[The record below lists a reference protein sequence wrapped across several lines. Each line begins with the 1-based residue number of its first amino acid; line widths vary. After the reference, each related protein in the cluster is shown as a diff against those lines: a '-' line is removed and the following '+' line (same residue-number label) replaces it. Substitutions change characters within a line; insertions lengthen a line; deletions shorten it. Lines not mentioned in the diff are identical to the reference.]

1 MKKVLVTGI
10 TGQDGLFLTNILLDS
25 KKPYEIVGITRDV
38 KSKNQFFN
46 NLNKI
51 NNNKGLK
58 NSVRLIDIDLL
69 NFEATRDFIQS
80 YAPDFVYNLSGP
92 SSVYDS
98 FTDKSI
104 YDSILKIF
112 DNLTSSLIENNL
124 FPKFF
129 QASSSELFANSSEAL
144 NESSL
149 LLPRSPYAKAKLKN
163 HYKVT
168 SLKEN
173 YSWSIYSGLMFNH
186 ESEFRKKDYLFP
198 KIINAALNISRKNQ
212 NVLKVG
218 SLDMIRDWAFAG
230 DIVNAIDLLLEKKM
244 YEEYV
249 IGSGVGTTIENI
261 ISYVFGYFDLDYK
274 KFIEIDSS
282 LLREGAPQSIVSDP
296 TKVSNLGWK
305 PTHNIF
311 MLLDRCI
318 SYKVNST
325 TA

>member
-38 KSKNQFFN
+38 KTKNQFFN

-186 ESEFRKKDYLFP
+186 ESEFRKNDYLIM
-198 KIINAALNISRKNQ
+198 KIINNAIKINDDKNHK
-212 NVLKVG
+212 LTIG
-218 SLDMIRDWAFAG
+218 SSEYIRDWSYAG
-230 DIVNAIDLLLEKKM
+230 DTANAIYNITENGN
-244 YEEYV
+244 YTNYV
-249 IGSGVGTTIENI
+249 IGSGKGHK
-261 ISYVFGYFDLDYK
+261 ISEILEIVFSFFNLDWRNY
-274 KFIEIDSS
+274 ILIDNS
-282 LLREGAPQSIVSDP
+282 LLREGDPNKIISDP
-296 TKVSNLGWK
+296 SLILQDLGWK
-305 PTHNIF
+305 TKTSFETIITK
-311 MLLDRCI
+311 CI
-318 SYKVNST
+318 DSKISKS
-325 TA
+325 

>member
-38 KSKNQFFN
+38 KTKNQFFN

-58 NSVRLIDIDLL
+58 NSVRVIDIDLL

-186 ESEFRKKDYLFP
+186 ESEFRKNDYLIM
-198 KIINAALNISRKNQ
+198 KIINNAIKINDDKNHK
-212 NVLKVG
+212 LTIG
-218 SLDMIRDWAFAG
+218 SSEYIRDWSYAG
-230 DIVNAIDLLLEKKM
+230 DTANAIYNITENGN
-244 YEEYV
+244 YTNYV
-249 IGSGVGTTIENI
+249 IGSGKGHK
-261 ISYVFGYFDLDYK
+261 ISEILEIVFSFFNLDWRNY
-274 KFIEIDSS
+274 ILIDNS
-282 LLREGAPQSIVSDP
+282 LLREGDPNKIISDP
-296 TKVSNLGWK
+296 SLILQDLGWK
-305 PTHNIF
+305 TKTSFETIITK
-311 MLLDRCI
+311 CI
-318 SYKVNST
+318 DSKISKS
-325 TA
+325 

>member
-149 LLPRSPYAKAKLKN
+149 LLPKSPYAKAKLKN

-186 ESEFRKKDYLFP
+186 ESEFRKNDYLIM
-198 KIINAALNISRKNQ
+198 KIINNAIKINDDKNHK
-212 NVLKVG
+212 LTIG
-218 SLDMIRDWAFAG
+218 SSEYIRDWSYAG
-230 DIVNAIDLLLEKKM
+230 DTANAIYNITENGN
-244 YEEYV
+244 YTNYV
-249 IGSGVGTTIENI
+249 IGSGKGHK
-261 ISYVFGYFDLDYK
+261 ISEILEIVFSFFNLDWRNY
-274 KFIEIDSS
+274 ILIDNS
-282 LLREGAPQSIVSDP
+282 LLREGGPNKIISDP
-296 TKVSNLGWK
+296 SLILQDLGWK
-305 PTHNIF
+305 TKTSFETIITK
-311 MLLDRCI
+311 CI
-318 SYKVNST
+318 DSKISKS
-325 TA
+325 